1 MEGVAE
7 SRHASP
13 RLINGNGIS
22 AEVLGKGDGEEGDAC
37 SWIERRSGS
46 FFLSPPSQDGL
57 EEDEEGRGGRGDR
70 VQDTFDEW
78 CLWWS
83 PPVGFRFVIYVASV
97 FLLAHRLSP
106 PLPLAAWVFIS
117 KWWNRRDVEELRSR
131 DVNYRPVP
139 YTSANIRIDSM

>member
-46 FFLSPPSQDGL
+46 FFLFPPPQDGL
-57 EEDEEGRGGRGDR
+57 EGEETGSKTLLMNGVYDG
-70 VQDTFDEW
+70 
-78 CLWWS
+78 
-83 PPVGFRFVIYVASV
+83 PPR
-97 FLLAHRLSP
+97 
-106 PLPLAAWVFIS
+106 
-117 KWWNRRDVEELRSR
+117 
-131 DVNYRPVP
+131 
-139 YTSANIRIDSM
+139 